1 MLSLAIIAKNEADRI
16 AACIASVPFAGE
28 VLVLDSGSTDGTPE
42 VAQAAGARVVRT
54 DWPGHVAQKN
64 RALLQAR
71 GDWVLSLDA
80 DERLSPAAA
89 AEIAAWIAAP
99 GGAGASFPRCS
110 HWLGRPI
117 RHGRWYPDR
126 KVRLVRRGTGRWAGD
141 DPHDRLEVGGPVHPM
156 RGDILHFPYR
166 DLDEHLATMNRYG
179 AISAASLARRGV
191 TAHWYDVALRPP
203 AHFLDAWVVRRG
215 FLDGLPGLVLAG
227 LGASHVLAK
236 WGRLYFEPPG
246 FEPPR

>member
-16 AACIASVPFAGE
+16 AACIASVPAADE
-28 VLVLDSGSTDGTPE
+28 VVVLDSGSSDATAE
-42 VAQAAGARVVRT
+42 VAERAGARVVRT

-64 RALLQAR
+64 RALSEVN

-80 DERLSPAAA
+80 DERLSPEAAA
-89 AEIAAWIAAP
+89 DVAALIASP
-99 GGAGASFPRCS
+99 GEVAGASFPRCS

-126 KVRLVRRGTGRWAGD
+126 KLRLVRRGLARWAGD
-141 DPHDRLEVGGPVHPM
+141 DPHDRLVVDGPVRRL

-166 DLDEHLATMNRYG
+166 DLNEHLATIHRYG

-191 TAHWYDVALRPP
+191 IAHWYDVALRPP
-203 AHFLDAWVVRRG
+203 AHFVDAWVLRRG
-215 FLDGLPGLVLAG
+215 FLDGLPGLVIAG

-236 WGRLYFEPPG
+236 WGRLYFEPP
-246 FEPPR
+246 R

>member
-16 AACIASVPFAGE
+16 AACIASVRAAGE
-28 VLVLDSGSTDGTPE
+28 VVVLDSGSTDATVE
-42 VAQAAGARVVRT
+42 VAIAAGARVLQT

-64 RALLQAR
+64 RALAEVR

-80 DERLSPAAA
+80 DERLSPEAAD
-89 AEIAAWIAAP
+89 EIAQLTGAP
-99 GGAGASFPRCS
+99 GGAVAASFPRCS

-126 KVRLVRRGTGRWAGD
+126 KVRLVRRGAGRWEGD
-141 DPHDRLEVGGPVHPM
+141 DPHDQLAADGPIRRL
-156 RGDILHFPYR
+156 RGEILHFPYR
-166 DLDEHLATMNRYG
+166 DFGEHLSTIDRYG

-191 TAHWYDVALRPP
+191 SARWWDVALRPP
-203 AHFLDAWVVRRG
+203 AHFLDAWVLRRG
-215 FLDGLPGLVLAG
+215 FLDGLPGFVIAG

-236 WGRLYFEPPG
+236 WGRLYFEPP
-246 FEPPR
+246 R